1 MDFANALLSETVSS
15 GNATH
20 VRSLLAAGADPN
32 QTSQSGQT
40 PLILAIVSGNLHLV
54 QILLDAGAD
63 PSQRDQTGLNAIEW
77 AERKGFPD
85 VAKGLQNPKQ
95 ARGKIAAEPLPART
109 ITEPVRDTS
118 LTSDEKSRRWIA
130 GLKQRLDEKA
140 DRERLATQND
150 SIPVPVVKASE
161 PIIESPVAPKDVAA
175 SEPIIE
181 SPVTREDDPKI
192 DVEERDAVSED
203 SDDSGSATSGSARKR
218 CPQCNTV
225 YNSPLVAYCA
235 YHVVPLIDIDAPV
248 ITPAPSIGMTPVLW
262 VLVAIT
268 FLGAGLIAYLIITPF
283 YRKQETQAVSLP
295 PQPPSIPGK
304 GIPVVSGD
312 LSGKAL
318 VIPDVFAPS
327 KLTEP
332 VTVVV
337 RIKVDKKGQVYS
349 AQATGGDEQ
358 LRDAVLKSARKAEF
372 STDDIGLRG
381 AQTTITYMFKP

>member
-1 MDFANALLSETVSS
+1 
-15 GNATH
+15 
-20 VRSLLAAGADPN
+20 
-32 QTSQSGQT
+32 
-40 PLILAIVSGNLHLV
+40 
-54 QILLDAGAD
+54 
-63 PSQRDQTGLNAIEW
+63 
-77 AERKGFPD
+77 
-85 VAKGLQNPKQ
+85 
-95 ARGKIAAEPLPART
+95 
-109 ITEPVRDTS
+109 
-118 LTSDEKSRRWIA
+118 
-130 GLKQRLDEKA
+130 
-140 DRERLATQND
+140 
-150 SIPVPVVKASE
+150 
-161 PIIESPVAPKDVAA
+161 
-175 SEPIIE
+175 
-181 SPVTREDDPKI
+181 
-192 DVEERDAVSED
+192 
-203 SDDSGSATSGSARKR
+203 
-218 CPQCNTV
+218 
-225 YNSPLVAYCA
+225 
-235 YHVVPLIDIDAPV
+235 
-248 ITPAPSIGMTPVLW
+248 MTPVLW

-268 FLGAGLIAYLIITPF
+268 FLGAGLIAYLVITPF

-295 PQPPSIPGK
+295 PQPPTVPGK